1 MSYRNKENFQ
11 RKYNF
16 YNAKNDNIYSNPEN
30 INPIENNLNSTLNY
44 SKKNF
49 IDKLSLKQHQSYNMH
64 HTDSYINFNDFEEE
78 EKNYDDDYNEPGE
91 NYDYNKKD
99 YGRQYNFSNK
109 VMNDFRKIME
119 QTKIIQNK
127 ILLKSKDI
135 KNNIFNNSYFFTDN
149 TKESFKNIN
158 IKNNNNDNSE
168 EDLDDYLIMNSNIN
182 NKTESKNQYNA
193 INDTNINENI
203 KEEIKKKNQ
212 ILSDMISKI
221 ILKNNLLELEVSNY
235 ESKQTNQQQ
244 YNIMNNN
251 AFYFSLKKFINNLK
265 TSFKNNIE
273 SNKILK
279 EKIFGQLIENQKMY
293 ENINKNRNIYEKLRI
308 RYQKENE
315 RISDI
320 LKYNVENNK
329 RYLNLK
335 DEKNLLNKTYEKLN
349 LNLSN
354 LKSNEKN
361 LVLKRDTAK
370 KNKINNQE
378 LIQALNKNI
387 NKLKNENST
396 NIFMNTNKNNK
407 LIQRQNSINLY
418 NDKINQLLGIYKN
431 LQNEKYLIDEEN
443 LNMKNEL
450 DKNHGAGLIT
460 ENNKIVRENELKV
473 EINDVKLNNYNI
485 EKQIQEKDETIKKMK
500 NLIKQ
505 FTGNVNNDE
514 TKNKDIKRQITEL
527 MQIESKDLNN
537 HIIDNKLNENKLD
550 DEINN
555 QIDLNMNL
563 DKQIKSTML
572 KYDDLSNKKDK
583 EILNLES
590 VINTINN
597 NDEIIEEEYND
608 ILLDKENINNDNNLE
623 DYEDQDGNKY
633 DDGYEEYN
641 YQNNENEDEIEENLE
656 DIKNKDYDGEA
667 DIYDI
672 ENK

>member
-49 IDKLSLKQHQSYNMH
+49 IDKLSLKQHQSYNMYH
-64 HTDSYINFNDFEEE
+64 IDNNINFNDFEEE
-78 EKNYDDDYNEPGE
+78 EKNYNDDYNEHDE

-99 YGRQYNFSNK
+99 YGGQYNFSNK
-109 VMNDFRKIME
+109 VMNDFKKIME

-158 IKNNNNDNSE
+158 VKNNNNDNSE

-182 NKTESKNQYNA
+182 NITKSKNQYNA
-193 INDTNINENI
+193 INDINLNDNI

-244 YNIMNNN
+244 NNIMNNN

-279 EKIFGQLIENQKMY
+279 EKIFGQLIENQKMN

-335 DEKNLLNKTYEKLN
+335 DEKNVLNKTYEKLN

-361 LVLKRDTAK
+361 LVLKRDTVK
-370 KNKINNQE
+370 KNKNNNQE

-407 LIQRQNSINLY
+407 LIQNQNSINLY
-418 NDKINQLLGIYKN
+418 NDKINQLVGIYKN

-500 NLIKQ
+500 YLIKQ
-505 FTGNVNNDE
+505 FTSNVNNDE
-514 TKNKDIKRQITEL
+514 TKNKDIKRQINEL

-537 HIIDNKLNENKLD
+537 HIIGNKLNENKLD
-550 DEINN
+550 NEINN

-597 NDEIIEEEYND
+597 KDEIIEGEYND
-608 ILLDKENINNDNNLE
+608 LLLDKENINNDNNLE
-623 DYEDQDGNKY
+623 DYEDQDGNEY
-633 DDGYEEYN
+633 DYDYEEYN
-641 YQNNENEDEIEENLE
+641 YQNNEDEKEENLE
-656 DIKNKDYDGEA
+656 DIKNKDCDGEA

>member
-49 IDKLSLKQHQSYNMH
+49 IDKLSIKQHQSYNMYH
-64 HTDSYINFNDFEEE
+64 IDNNINFNDFEEE
-78 EKNYDDDYNEPGE
+78 EKNYNDDYNEHDE

-99 YGRQYNFSNK
+99 YGGQYNFSNK
-109 VMNDFRKIME
+109 VMNDFKKIME

-158 IKNNNNDNSE
+158 VKNNNNDNSE

-182 NKTESKNQYNA
+182 NITKSKNQYNA
-193 INDTNINENI
+193 INDINLNDNI

-244 YNIMNNN
+244 NNIMNNN

-279 EKIFGQLIENQKMY
+279 EKIFGQLIENQKMN

-335 DEKNLLNKTYEKLN
+335 DEKNVLNKTYEKLN

-361 LVLKRDTAK
+361 LVLKRDTVK
-370 KNKINNQE
+370 KNKNNNQE

-407 LIQRQNSINLY
+407 LIQNQNSINLY
-418 NDKINQLLGIYKN
+418 NDKINQLVGIYKN

-500 NLIKQ
+500 YLIKQ
-505 FTGNVNNDE
+505 FTSNVNNDE
-514 TKNKDIKRQITEL
+514 TKNKDIKRQINEL

-537 HIIDNKLNENKLD
+537 HIIGNKLNENKLD
-550 DEINN
+550 NEINN

-597 NDEIIEEEYND
+597 KDEIIEGEYND
-608 ILLDKENINNDNNLE
+608 LLLDKENINNDNNLE
-623 DYEDQDGNKY
+623 DYEDQDGNEY
-633 DDGYEEYN
+633 DYDYEEYN
-641 YQNNENEDEIEENLE
+641 YQNNEDEKEENLE
-656 DIKNKDYDGEA
+656 DIKNKDCDGEV

-672 ENK
+672 ENQ